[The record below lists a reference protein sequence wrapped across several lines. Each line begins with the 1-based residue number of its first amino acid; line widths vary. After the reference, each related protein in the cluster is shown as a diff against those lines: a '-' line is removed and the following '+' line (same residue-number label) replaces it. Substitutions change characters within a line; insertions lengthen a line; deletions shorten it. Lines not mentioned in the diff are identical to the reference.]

1 MKQCGTCKHWQGDET
16 TYMASCALNLA
27 FAARVPFDEPADD
40 CHGHDDGKPRPTP
53 APPGGPAANYWGH
66 LWGIKP

>member
-1 MKQCGTCKHWQGDET
+1 MKKVCGTCKHWQGDET

-40 CHGHDDGKPRPTP
+40 CDMHDDGKPK
-53 APPGGPAANYWGH
+53 APVGGPAVNYWGH
-66 LWGIKP
+66 YWGWGPKP